1 MVVNNPQ
8 SYISHELL
16 LYGELQQCLK
26 SPRIS
31 QNLETF
37 FFIIEVI
44 FLLIFVPK
52 ESGNPISENPI
63 IFTNHVLVFIEI
75 REKRRSSMRQN
86 LMKNPLIKM
95 NYASLYTFK
104 YISVFLTNDSGP
116 ILPLKMKLYFIR
128 NSKTNSLFNHENK

>member
-1 MVVNNPQ
+1 
-8 SYISHELL
+8 
-16 LYGELQQCLK
+16 
-26 SPRIS
+26 
-31 QNLETF
+31 
-37 FFIIEVI
+37 
-44 FLLIFVPK
+44 
-52 ESGNPISENPI
+52 
-63 IFTNHVLVFIEI
+63 
-75 REKRRSSMRQN
+75 MRQN